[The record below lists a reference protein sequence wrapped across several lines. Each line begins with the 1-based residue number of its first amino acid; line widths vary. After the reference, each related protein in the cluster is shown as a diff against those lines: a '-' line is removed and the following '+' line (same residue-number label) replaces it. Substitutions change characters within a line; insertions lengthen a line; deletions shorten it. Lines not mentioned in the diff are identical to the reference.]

1 MIIEETEFC
10 YPLDVTDVSDE
21 DGEALAIEILHPYH
35 DDMIIN
41 VDKQQA
47 AQLIEVLQ
55 KWIDGGE
62 VE

>member
-21 DGEALAIEILHPYH
+21 EGEGLAIEMLHPSY

-55 KWIDGGE
+55 KWIDGEG